1 MSSVAGS
8 EVRGAREG
16 YYSDRRAARIT
27 KLVAGIGLFALA
39 FWSVEYLRI
48 PIERFAEMFGRVGA
62 WVATRL
68 FPPDLQYAVTDQI
81 VFSVFETIEMSLL
94 GAAFGTVISIPV
106 AWFAAWNVTPN
117 RRILYPFGR
126 GVLIVTRAVPVII
139 WGMLLVEILGFGP
152 IAGTIALTLLTI
164 GFAGKLM
171 AEQVEAIDMG
181 PVEALRATG
190 ANRICTFV
198 YAVLPQVR
206 PSWAGIIIYN
216 WDSVF
221 RASTVLG
228 FVGAGGLGMFI
239 RMQVDVLDHQRG
251 VLFQQHRG
259 LHTCTSITRLSG
271 IRVGDDA

>member
-8 EVRGAREG
+8 DVRGAREG
-16 YYSDRRAARIT
+16 YYSDRRAARIA
-27 KLVAGIGLFALA
+27 KLVAGIGLFGLA

-68 FPPDLQYAVTDQI
+68 FPPDLEYAVTDQI
-81 VFSVFETIEMSLL
+81 VYSVFETIEMSLL

-106 AWFAAWNVTPN
+106 AWLAAWNVTPN

-139 WGMLLVEILGFGP
+139 WGMLLVEILGFGH
-152 IAGTIALTLLTI
+152 IAGPIALTLLTI

-206 PSWAGIIIYN
+206 PAWAGIIIYN

-239 RMQVDVLDHQRG
+239 RMQIDVLDHQKAFG
-251 VLFQQHRG
+251 IIAVIIVLVIGSEVASHFMRQRFQ
-259 LHTCTSITRLSG
+259 
-271 IRVGDDA
+271 

>member
-1 MSSVAGS
+1 MSS
-8 EVRGAREG
+8 EVLAAREG
-16 YYSDRRAARIT
+16 YFSDRRAARIT
-27 KLVAGIGLFALA
+27 KLIAGIGLFGLA
-39 FWSVEYLRI
+39 FWSVEYLRL
-48 PIERFAEMFGRVGA
+48 PIERFTEMFGRVGT

-68 FPPDLQYAVTDQI
+68 FPPDLEYAVTDQI
-81 VFSVFETIEMSLL
+81 AFSIVETIEMSLL
-94 GAAFGTVISIPV
+94 GACFGTLVSIPV

-117 RRILYPFGR
+117 RRVLYPLGR

-152 IAGTIALTLLTI
+152 VAGTVALTLLTI

-198 YAVLPQVR
+198 YAVLPQVK
-206 PSWAGIIIYN
+206 PAWAGIIIYN

-239 RMQVDVLDHQRG
+239 RMQIDVLDHQKAFG
-251 VLFQQHRG
+251 IITVIIVLVIASEVASHFLRQRF
-259 LHTCTSITRLSG
+259 R
-271 IRVGDDA
+271 

>member
-1 MSSVAGS
+1 MSN
-8 EVRGAREG
+8 GAVLAARDG
-16 YYSDRRAARIT
+16 YFSDRRAARIT
-27 KLVAGIGLFALA
+27 KLVGVIALFALA
-39 FWSVEYLRI
+39 FWSVEYLRL
-48 PIERFAEMFGRVGA
+48 PIERFADMFGRVGA

-68 FPPDLQYAVTDQI
+68 FPPDLEYAVTDQI
-81 VFSVFETIEMSLL
+81 AFSILETIEMSVL
-94 GAAFGTVISIPV
+94 GASFGTLISIPV

-117 RRILYPFGR
+117 RRFLYPFGR

-206 PSWAGIIIYN
+206 PAWAGIIIYN

-239 RMQVDVLDHQRG
+239 RMQVDVLDHQKAFG
-251 VLFQQHRG
+251 IIAVIIVLVIGSEVASHFLRQRFQ
-259 LHTCTSITRLSG
+259 
-271 IRVGDDA
+271 

>member
-1 MSSVAGS
+1 MSSVVSS
-8 EVRGAREG
+8 EVGVARDG
-16 YYSDRRAARIT
+16 YYSDRRAARIA
-27 KLVAGIGLFALA
+27 KLIAAIGLFALA
-39 FWSVEYLRI
+39 FWSVDYLRI

-62 WVATRL
+62 WVAARL
-68 FPPDLQYAVTDQI
+68 FPPDMEYAVTDQI

-94 GAAFGTVISIPV
+94 GATFGTLISIPV
-106 AWFAAWNVTPN
+106 AWLAAWNVTPN

-126 GVLIVTRAVPVII
+126 GVLVVTRAVPVII

-152 IAGTIALTLLTI
+152 IAGTVALTLLTI

-206 PSWAGIIIYN
+206 PAWAGIIIYN

-221 RASTVLG
+221 RASTILG
-228 FVGAGGLGMFI
+228 FVGAGGLGI
-239 RMQVDVLDHQRG
+239 YLRMTIQVLEYEQAAGIIALVIVL
-251 VLFQQHRG
+251 V
-259 LHTCTSITRLSG
+259 ILSELLSHHV
-271 IRVGDDA
+271 RSWYQ

>member
-1 MSSVAGS
+1 MSSVAAS
-8 EVRGAREG
+8 DVRVARDG
-16 YYSDRRAARIT
+16 YYSDRRAARIA

-39 FWSVEYLRI
+39 FWSVEYLRL

-62 WVATRL
+62 WVSTRL
-68 FPPDLQYAVTDQI
+68 FPPDLEYAVTDQI
-81 VFSVFETIEMSLL
+81 LFSVFETIEMSLL
-94 GAAFGTVISIPV
+94 GAAFGTLISIPV
-106 AWFAAWNVTPN
+106 AWLAAWNVTPN

-206 PSWAGIIIYN
+206 PAWAGIIIYN

-239 RMQVDVLDHQRG
+239 RMQVDVLDHQKAFG
-251 VLFQQHRG
+251 IITVIIVLVIGSEVASHFLRQRFQ
-259 LHTCTSITRLSG
+259 
-271 IRVGDDA
+271 